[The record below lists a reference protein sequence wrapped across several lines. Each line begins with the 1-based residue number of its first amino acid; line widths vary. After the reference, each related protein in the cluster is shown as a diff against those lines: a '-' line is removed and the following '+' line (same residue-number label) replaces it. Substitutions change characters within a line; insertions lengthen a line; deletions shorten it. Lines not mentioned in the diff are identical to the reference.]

1 MVTTPYKESTK
12 VLKISSHPLT
22 TSFVTRDC
30 RLRLFAHMH
39 GQGVGNL
46 TVFAR
51 DADGSLQQLHQEHG
65 AQPDMDINA
74 WRRLK
79 VCQEKIIQNFMELKH
94 RLSWKA

>member
-1 MVTTPYKESTK
+1 MVTNPYKGSTK
-12 VLKISSHPLT
+12 VVKILSRPLT
-22 TSFVTRDC
+22 TNFVTRDC

-51 DADGSLQQLHQEHG
+51 DAEGSLQQLHQEQG

-74 WRRLK
+74 WKRLK
-79 VCQEKIIQNFMELKH
+79 VC
-94 RLSWKA
+94 